1 MSNPFN
7 YYKTPETRKQAQSN
21 INYWWFE
28 SMAPDCEIEESGF
41 LPVQHKVFVRSMM
54 QQARKD
60 LAKLESV

>member
-1 MSNPFN
+1 MPNPFE

-21 INYWWFE
+21 INHWWFE

-41 LPVQHKVFVRSMM
+41 LPVQHRVFIREMM
-54 QQARKD
+54 QQAKRD

>member
-1 MSNPFN
+1 MSNPFT

-41 LPVQHKVFVRSMM
+41 LPVQHRVFVRSMM

-60 LAKLESV
+60 LTKLESV